1 MTEEEQSAD
10 TLAQL
15 KEEFKKELSA
25 MKEEH
30 EKMVKS
36 LQSQLEEERELNKGL
51 QRRLLRESTG
61 PSNEPGKSKE
71 ELEKEAYDKFVEDIA
86 NRVLGKSGD
95 KK

>member
-36 LQSQLEEERELNKGL
+36 LQNQLEEERELNKGL

-61 PSNEPGKSKE
+61 PSGPEKSKE